1 MTITILIK
9 IKILNII
16 NIMINLMPCISYF
29 EYLFRMLLNENTCI
43 ISLMF
48 NDELIANKLIN

>member
-1 MTITILIK
+1 
-9 IKILNII
+9 
-16 NIMINLMPCISYF
+16 MINLMPCISYF

-43 ISLMF
+43 ISLMV